1 MKAFPP
7 LALLFMI
14 IPGNSIYLRRA
25 GINYAPTR
33 GCYWNRC
40 TFCDYGLNTDKPTSP
55 WRERKIDQCISDLK
69 EAQAKYG
76 VRYVYFAVDV
86 MSPTYLERLSDAI
99 LALYFLISAGAPS
112 LKWENLFRGALQE
125 DGKGRL
131 HLRVAGMES
140 GNQRILDLIDK
151 GTSIA
156 YMSQTMKNFALAGI
170 ACQLMAFT
178 DFPTETPEEKK
189 ETFDF
194 VSENDAVPV
203 YRRAGYISLTHRNVK
218 MTAKNPSRF
227 GITVVETQ
235 DCDVSRAVSYTVSR
249 QKRGKGLHWRKMPDM
264 RPSMIPAAFFHLCS
278 EDPGP
283 AEVTRSIQ

>member
-1 MKAFPP
+1 
-7 LALLFMI
+7 
-14 IPGNSIYLRRA
+14 
-25 GINYAPTR
+25 
-33 GCYWNRC
+33 
-40 TFCDYGLNTDKPTSP
+40 
-55 WRERKIDQCISDLK
+55 
-69 EAQAKYG
+69 
-76 VRYVYFAVDV
+76 
-86 MSPTYLERLSDAI
+86 
-99 LALYFLISAGAPS
+99 
-112 LKWENLFRGALQE
+112 
-125 DGKGRL
+125 
-131 HLRVAGMES
+131 MES

-194 VSENDAVPV
+194 VSENDE
-203 YRRAGYISLTHRNVK
+203 YWSTGGLGTFLLTGTS
-218 MTAKNPSRF
+218 MIAKNPSRF

-235 DCDVSRAVSYTVSR
+235 DCDVSRAVSCIVSIR
-249 QKRGKGLHWRKMPDM
+249 KRGKGLHWRKMPM

-283 AEVTRSIQ
+283 VERTRSIQ